1 MESILVTGGSGMVGQ
16 AIREI
21 SCNYSYTFIFV
32 GSKDYDLTSEQDTR
46 NMFVKYQPTYVIHL
60 AAYVGGL
67 YKNMTQLVQ
76 MLEKNVSMN
85 LNVIK
90 MCHEFKVKKVIAC
103 LSTCIFPDQTTYPIN
118 ENMLHTGP
126 PHESNAPYA
135 YAKRLLDIQ
144 CAAYRSQ
151 YDSPFLCV
159 IPTNLYGRH
168 DQFDLQDAHVIPA
181 LIHQCYLAKQNNTD
195 FKVKGTGKPLRQ
207 FVFAPDMAARL
218 LWILENADPQVT
230 PRLIIAPEE
239 EVTIKDMVNEIVLAM
254 NFDTKQQQ
262 VVWDSSF
269 SDGQYK
275 KTADGTL
282 LHDKCQLP
290 WTSLSDGIRQT
301 VNWFLESVQSKE
313 LPRGVH
319 T

>member
-1 MESILVTGGSGMVGQ
+1 MESILVTGGSGMIGQ
-16 AIREI
+16 AIHEI
-21 SCNYSYTFIFV
+21 SSNYSYRFIFV

-46 NMFVKYQPTYVIHL
+46 KMFLIHQPTYVIHL
-60 AAYVGGL
+60 AAHVGGL

-103 LSTCIFPDQTTYPIN
+103 LSTCIFPDKTTYPIN

-151 YDSPFLCV
+151 YESPFLCV

-207 FVFAPDMAARL
+207 FVFAPDMATRL

-230 PRLIIAPEE
+230 PRFIIAPEE
-239 EVTIKDMVNEIVLAM
+239 EVTIKEMVDEIVTAM
-254 NFDTKQQQ
+254 NFDTISHK

-282 LHDKCQLP
+282 LQKQCDFT
-290 WTSLSDGIRQT
+290 WTPLSEGIRQT
-301 VNWFLESVQSKE
+301 VNWFMEKVTSDQP
-313 LPRGVH
+313 PRGVH
-319 T
+319 I